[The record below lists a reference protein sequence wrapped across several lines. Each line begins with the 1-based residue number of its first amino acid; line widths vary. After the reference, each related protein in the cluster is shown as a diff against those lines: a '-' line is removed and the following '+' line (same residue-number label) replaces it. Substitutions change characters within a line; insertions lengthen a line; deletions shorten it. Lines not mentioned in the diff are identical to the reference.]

1 MKAEFGELQFAY
13 AITREIEDRIIFSG
27 LNLGIP
33 SLPNLRKEGECGFDV
48 AFEGPV
54 VTLFLQYK
62 LPEKLTRNYAREWAD
77 MGEKPYYRISIY
89 PADRSAQHNLLAEL
103 ARKSRRNQVYYCAP
117 AFTDYQDMTDF
128 QKCHM
133 VSAHSVFV
141 NCYGLPYIEGKE
153 EHCIC
158 YQRDSD
164 SALMYSQPENVRLE
178 QGWKTVLEQS
188 RQYTYDNMD
197 EFLWQVLDME
207 DIPRTRKERS
217 AKGEQE
223 EEQVSLG
230 RRLDTLT
237 RVGNYFAREGIQLL
251 LLKK

>member
-1 MKAEFGELQFAY
+1 M
-13 AITREIEDRIIFSG
+13 
-27 LNLGIP
+27 
-33 SLPNLRKEGECGFDV
+33 
-48 AFEGPV
+48 
-54 VTLFLQYK
+54 YK
-62 LPEKLTRNYAREWAD
+62 R
-77 MGEKPYYRISIY
+77 
-89 PADRSAQHNLLAEL
+89 Q
-103 ARKSRRNQVYYCAP
+103 
-117 AFTDYQDMTDF
+117 
-128 QKCHM
+128 
-133 VSAHSVFV
+133 
-141 NCYGLPYIEGKE
+141 
-153 EHCIC
+153 
-158 YQRDSD
+158 
-164 SALMYSQPENVRLE
+164 LE

-217 AKGEQE
+217 SKGEQE